1 MKSSPQNPPSRNDET
16 RAEKSAASKAAKKAE
31 AAYDADLVR
40 QFKEGD
46 EAAFTEI
53 IKRYYSRIRAVAN
66 QTLHNQADAEEVTQ
80 DTFIRAHR
88 GLATFR
94 GESSLAT
101 WLYCIGINLARNRYW
116 FNFRRHRH
124 NTVSI
129 DRPLTEGGTTSLS
142 GALCD
147 DGASPRSE
155 SMTSEFVSLIS
166 RCLDQLDASHREI
179 LTMRSMLNLSYEE
192 IATNLQINVGT
203 VKSRIARAR
212 EHLRE
217 RLIQMAPEFGRE
229 WSAIDFFEV
238 LRPLPSPAFTAA

>member
-1 MKSSPQNPPSRNDET
+1 MKPSPSLSTSGDET
-16 RAEKSAASKAAKKAE
+16 RASRAAVAKANKKAE

-40 QFKEGD
+40 QFKEGN

-53 IKRYYSRIRAVAN
+53 INRYYSRIRAVAN
-66 QTLHNQADAEEVTQ
+66 QTLHNQSDAEEVTQ

-124 NTVSI
+124 NTISI
-129 DRPLTEGGTTSLS
+129 DRPLTDGGSTSVG
-142 GALCD
+142 GALSD
-147 DGASPRSE
+147 EGTSPRSE
-155 SMTSEFVSLIS
+155 YMTTEFVSLIS
-166 RCLDQLDASHREI
+166 RCLEQLDASHREI

-217 RLIQMAPEFGRE
+217 RLIQMAPEFGRD
-229 WSAIDFFEV
+229 WSATDFFEV